1 VRQPPRDGCGAIS
14 QRDTFLKMH
23 RSLSERRK
31 CPLRDENTSP
41 VKKYFREVDSKKI
54 SCIVDIV
61 QTQALAVT

>member
-1 VRQPPRDGCGAIS
+1 
-14 QRDTFLKMH
+14 MH

-41 VKKYFREVDSKKI
+41 VKKYFRKVDSKKI